1 MSYNIW
7 RIVFLGNQSRYQK
20 RANRRGVILALVSVA
35 LQAVI
40 FYTRSIQ
47 LHEKNQEYISKIE
60 KLEEKLQAEQ
70 EREQELDEYKEYVGT
85 DQFKEW
91 AAHNKLGL
99 VYDDE
104 LILKKK

>member
-1 MSYNIW
+1 M
-7 RIVFLGNQSRYQK
+7 GNQSRYQK
-20 RANRRGVILALVSVA
+20 RANRRGVMLALVAVA
-35 LQAVI
+35 LLAVI
-40 FYTRSIQ
+40 VSTRSIQ

-60 KLEEKLQAEQ
+60 KLEEKLQA
-70 EREQELDEYKEYVGT
+70 EQELDEYKEYVGT